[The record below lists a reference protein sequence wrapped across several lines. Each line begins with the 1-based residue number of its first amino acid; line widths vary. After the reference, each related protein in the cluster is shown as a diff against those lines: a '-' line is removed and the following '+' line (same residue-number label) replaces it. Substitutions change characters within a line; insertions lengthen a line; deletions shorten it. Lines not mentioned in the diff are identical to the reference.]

1 MVSSGTPAPVTLP
14 ADDPGVI
21 TTEYQDENQQT
32 VQAQT
37 PAPAANDPVT
47 APGSVREQ
55 VDLTAAPPAEAPGP
69 LQQAANDLGQ
79 QVAPLIAQA
88 PEPVQNLANIVGQPV
103 GGAIDTIQH
112 TFDESAQHGVAGA
125 VGAALGGLSGPYER
139 SLDEAT
145 KRALAGQPMTP
156 NNEAFADPGSLT
168 AIPAAVMGTF
178 GPAPA
183 ITGGPTYEQFI
194 QQDRA
199 AAQALYDQGGADA
212 VFDAWMTAS
221 TGGSSNPTPQL
232 SNPFD
237 AATSDNPI
245 ERAGQVLGNVPR
257 MAGDYIKSGKEGTL
271 TPFVIG
277 QAQQAAMDPLTAFDI
292 AGGHKITEGLR
303 DATIS
308 GVKKLPIISK
318 LSEYSPA
325 ERARL
330 EGEQIGTAGEEY
342 LTAQQRQLEQP
353 QGWTPADPVPTPE
366 SAPLDAAPT
375 TAGGVTIT
383 PVSTSL
389 GPIYEARRGDQ
400 MVAQARTAEELQAQ
414 YEAAA
419 NEMPDDPIT
428 QRRLHDAVFSQ
439 NPDALPPP
447 EAQAL
452 RNRTAT
458 RAAYGN
464 ASPGYQ
470 RVVEETMPPD
480 PHFIDHVATSKE
492 TARLMSEPA
501 SGEDEIP

>member
-1 MVSSGTPAPVTLP
+1 MP
-14 ADDPGVI
+14 
-21 TTEYQDENQQT
+21 
-32 VQAQT
+32 
-37 PAPAANDPVT
+37 
-47 APGSVREQ
+47 
-55 VDLTAAPPAEAPGP
+55 
-69 LQQAANDLGQ
+69 
-79 QVAPLIAQA
+79 
-88 PEPVQNLANIVGQPV
+88 
-103 GGAIDTIQH
+103 
-112 TFDESAQHGVAGA
+112 
-125 VGAALGGLSGPYER
+125 
-139 SLDEAT
+139 
-145 KRALAGQPMTP
+145 
-156 NNEAFADPGSLT
+156 SLT
-168 AIPAAVMGTF
+168 AWMDAAGTGRRPA
-178 GPAPA
+178 
-183 ITGGPTYEQFI
+183 
-194 QQDRA
+194 RA
-199 AAQALYDQGGADA
+199 
-212 VFDAWMTAS
+212 
-221 TGGSSNPTPQL
+221 QL

-237 AATSDNPI
+237 AATSDNPL
-245 ERAGQVLGNVPR
+245 ERAGQVLGALPKFG
-257 MAGDYIKSGKEGTL
+257 AGLLEGCGG
-271 TPFVIG
+271 PGNAHAIPDRAG
-277 QAQQAAMDPLTAFDI
+277 AANREDPLTALDA
-292 AGGHKITEGLR
+292 AGLHKITTPLR
-303 DATIS
+303 DAAIG

-318 LSEYSPA
+318 LSEYSPT

-375 TAGGVTIT
+375 TAGDVTIT

-480 PHFIDHVATSKE
+480 PPSSTTSPPVRKPPAGWPSRRRGRWFSV
-492 TARLMSEPA
+492 TAGHRRT
-501 SGEDEIP
+501 